1 MSAVQADEYWQQF
14 VHYTMDITLDTAN
27 HDIHGES
34 SIMYVNQSPDSLDQI
49 YMHLYPNAFKEG
61 SVKYREFSQ
70 NYGRLGRIAAMM
82 TDMDPYESGI
92 NIHDFLVKNEE
103 EHTGTQFKI
112 DDTILSSKLPNPLAP
127 YDTLTIDMKW
137 THHVG
142 EMIERAG
149 RIGNQYNM
157 AQWYP
162 KIVVYDEKGWHA
174 DPFHA
179 EGEFYGEFGTF
190 DVTLDLPKGYI
201 VGATGTVVQG
211 DPGWN
216 DVAVDTTQLFSA
228 WLSEYKHTKTTSDST
243 QRRVVTF
250 HAEDVHDFAWITS
263 PTFLYEHDEWNGIDI
278 HILYN
283 EDNGEDWSRV
293 VRERSLRALK
303 WLSTKFG
310 AYQYPQVTVTDR
322 PPGGGME
329 YPMLAMNGSNSESLI
344 VHEIGHIW
352 FYGMLGNNEIDESWL
367 DEGFTTFQTR
377 WYMETR
383 YPPSG
388 NDLSL
393 NRYKPYQKKYWR
405 FTPWTDHAQW
415 STIRFQQS
423 GRDEPISRAS
433 YLFDSGRVYRQ
444 NAYIKPSLMLN
455 ELRYVMGDS
464 LFLVAMQTYFD
475 RWKLKHVNEE
485 RFIAIAE
492 EVCEEELG
500 WFFNAWL
507 HDTQQFDIALCGWDK
522 KNLEDGI
529 WEVTVDLRQKGNRFL
544 PVEIETIFKDG
555 TTSRT
560 WWKNHLWCYE
570 DTFNYSVSKEPMK
583 IVLDPDK
590 MTVDAD
596 RRNNQSGRMKRERM
610 FRRPGMTYNPID
622 AYVVQWSP
630 LLYFHEQDGYRPGI
644 RISRKYGHYESLDLK
659 LTTGVKSKDIGWAF
673 SGHRNAMHYSAF
685 DENDISGLNLYYTKN
700 WSPKYGIDPKHKW
713 MIGLYAIHAD
723 KNARTNLYEAG
734 DVAVVY
740 GSHAVNMRGSSWTT
754 SYATTPGGLSDWI
767 FSRLTS
773 ELRVSHSQG
782 IVEYSNRL
790 LGGVSWADKDGIP
803 AQERFTVEG
812 AGSGDAFQKT
822 FLRDE
827 SAFFGLTELKNHY
840 HLPGDANLRG
850 YYGMGYAGVE
860 SVVSNTFEVTVDIPV
875 QKVSLELAGF
885 ADAAIFWGSRWEEGD
900 NKFDGDILADAGI
913 GIRIQK
919 NILGYPLALRIDAPF
934 WLSEPGDSEPN
945 VDFNRWIFS
954 LEKSF

>member
-14 VHYTMDITLDTAN
+14 VHYTMVITLDTAN

-34 SIMYVNQSPDSLDQI
+34 SIMYVNQSPDSLDKI
-49 YMHLYPNAFKEG
+49 YMHLYPNAFQEG

-82 TDMDPYESGI
+82 VDMTPYESGI
-92 NIHDFLVKNEE
+92 DIHSFHLQMPY
-103 EHTGTQFKI
+103 GTI
-112 DDTILSSKLPNPLAP
+112 TDTCEVDDTILLAKLPELLAP
-127 YDTLTIDMKW
+127 GDSLTITMDW

-149 RIGNQYNM
+149 RIGDQYNM

-162 KIVVYDEKGWHA
+162 KMVVYDENGWHA

-190 DVTLDLPKGYI
+190 DVTLDLPIGYI
-201 VGATGTVVQG
+201 VGATGEVVSG
-211 DPGWN
+211 NPGWRE
-216 DVAVDTTQLFSA
+216 VTVDTTQVFSE
-228 WLSEYKHTKTTSDST
+228 WLEEFKENRSTPDST
-243 QRRVVTF
+243 ERRSVTF
-250 HAEDVHDFAWITS
+250 HAENVHDFAWITS
-263 PTFLYEHDEWNGIDI
+263 PTFLYEHGLWNGIDV
-278 HILYN
+278 HVLYN
-283 EDNGEDWSRV
+283 EENGEDWSRV
-293 VRERSLRALK
+293 VRERSERALE

-310 AYQYPQVTVTDR
+310 HYQYPQVTVTDR

-329 YPMLAMNGSNSESLI
+329 YPMLVMNGSNSESLI

-352 FYGMLGNNEIDESWL
+352 YYGILGNNEVDESWL

-383 YPPSG
+383 YPTSG

-393 NRYKPYQKKYWR
+393 KRYKPYQKKHWR

-423 GRDEPISRAS
+423 GRDEPISRSS

-444 NAYIKPSLMLN
+444 NAYTKPSLMLN

-464 LFLVAMQTYFD
+464 LFLSAMQTYFN

-485 RFIAIAE
+485 RFIIIAE
-492 EVCEEELG
+492 EVYGEDLG

-507 HDTQQFDIALCGWDK
+507 HDTQQFDIAICGWDK
-522 KNLEDGI
+522 KALEDGI

-560 WWKNHLWCYE
+560 WWNNHLWRYE
-570 DTFNYSVSKEPMK
+570 DTFNYSVSKEPVK
-583 IVLDPDK
+583 IVLEPDK
-590 MTVDAD
+590 MAVDAD

-622 AYVVQWSP
+622 AYLVQWSP

-644 RISRKYGHYESLDLK
+644 RISRKYGHYEYLDLR
-659 LTTGVKSKDIGWAF
+659 LTTGVNTGNVGWSL
-673 SGHRNAMHYSAF
+673 SGHRNAIHFSAF
-685 DENDISGLNLYYTKN
+685 DENDISGLNLYFTKN
-700 WSPKYGIDPKHKW
+700 WNRKYGVDPKHEW
-713 MIGLYAIHAD
+713 TMGLYTIHAD
-723 KNARTNLYEAG
+723 GNARTNLYDAG
-734 DVAVVY
+734 NVAVVY
-740 GSHAVNMRGSSWTT
+740 GSYALNMRGNSWVT
-754 SYATTPGGLSDWI
+754 SYATTPGGLSDWT

-782 IVEYSNRL
+782 IIEYSNRL
-790 LGGVSWADKDGIP
+790 LGGVSRAGENGIP

-812 AGSGDAFQKT
+812 AGSGNVFQKA

-827 SAFFGLTELKNHY
+827 SSFFGMTDLKNHY

-850 YYGMGYAGVE
+850 YYGMGYAGAE

-885 ADAAIFWGSRWEEGD
+885 TDAAMFWGSRWEEGD
-900 NKFDGDILADAGI
+900 NKFEGDILADAGC
-913 GIRIQK
+913 GVRVK
-919 NILGYPLALRIDAPF
+919 KTVLGYPVVLRVDMPF
-934 WLSEPGDSEPN
+934 LLSEPGSNEPS

-954 LEKSF
+954 FEKSF